1 MSFRRLGAV
10 TVLVDDYDRALAFY
24 RDGLGFAVVA
34 DTDLGGGK
42 RWVLVAPRP
51 DAETRLLLARAGDE
65 AQRARIGDQTGGRV
79 FLFLETDD
87 FAADHARVAAA
98 GATFLEDPRRETYG
112 TVAVFRDPY
121 GNTWDLIEPAL
132 PRPGRAGRRAP

>member
-51 DAETRLLLARAGDE
+51 DSETRLLLARAGDD

-87 FAADHARVAAA
+87 FAADRARVAAA
-98 GATFLEDPRRETYG
+98 GATFLEDPRREAYG

-121 GNTWDLIEPAL
+121 GNTWDLIEPA
-132 PRPGRAGRRAP
+132 AP

>member
-51 DAETRLLLARAGDE
+51 DAETRLLLARAGDD
-65 AQRARIGDQTGGRV
+65 AQRVRIGDQAGGRV

-87 FAADHARVAAA
+87 FAGDHARVAAA
-98 GATFLEDPRRETYG
+98 GATFLEAPRREPYG

-121 GNTWDLIEPAL
+121 GNTWDLIEPA
-132 PRPGRAGRRAP
+132 AP

>member
-1 MSFRRLGAV
+1 VSFHRLAAV

-24 RDGLGFAVVA
+24 RDGLGFAVIA

-51 DAETRLLLARAGDE
+51 DGETRLLLARASDD

-87 FAADHARVAAA
+87 FPADHDRVVAA
-98 GATFLEDPRRETYG
+98 GGTFLEPPRREAYG
-112 TVAVFRDPY
+112 TVAVFRDPD
-121 GNTWDLIEPAL
+121 GNTWDLIEPA
-132 PRPGRAGRRAP
+132 RP